1 MIFFEDTPF
10 PGYKRDPFL
19 EVPYIYVFFF
29 QRFFFFFR
37 LLVKTF
43 GGMVLWPFFFFF
55 FAEILSIISLIW
67 SPPQP
72 VVPKPIWTHLALWG
86 LQPIL
91 FKTYPDP
98 NWPNLALW
106 GLQPILFKT
115 YPSPNWPNLA
125 LTAWEKAA
133 KNLWSTQSP
142 VLQGVFFPNN
152 PTHHVNFF
160 FTFWAFFRT
169 FLFFFFPKFCQ

>member
-29 QRFFFFFR
+29 NVFSFFSVFWLK
-37 LLVKTF
+37 LLEEWCCGLF
-43 GGMVLWPFFFFF
+43 SFFF

-98 NWPNLALW
+98 HWPNLALWGLQPILFKTYPDPNWPNLALW

-115 YPSPNWPNLA
+115 YPSLNWLGSFS
-125 LTAWEKAA
+125 KD
-133 KNLWSTQSP
+133 
-142 VLQGVFFPNN
+142 
-152 PTHHVNFF
+152 
-160 FTFWAFFRT
+160 
-169 FLFFFFPKFCQ
+169 FFFFFFLCGGVL